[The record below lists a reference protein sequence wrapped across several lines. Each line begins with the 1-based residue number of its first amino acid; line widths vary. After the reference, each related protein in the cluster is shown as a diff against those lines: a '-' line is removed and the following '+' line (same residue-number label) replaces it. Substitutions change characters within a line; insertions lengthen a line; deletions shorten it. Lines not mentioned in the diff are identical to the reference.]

1 MGLSPQ
7 QLSQIL
13 NRSKS
18 IIDNEKLIESKAKN
32 LKGSISM
39 EDIDPSTY
47 SDSWDN
53 FSLSSTHL
61 NEEYATNEAKQ
72 PLQYTNESVMNSNL
86 PDKIKQSLIENK
98 INISM
103 PNDAA
108 DLDSVTK
115 LALQQRQNNQK
126 VRQQP
131 INEANYPQQNNMQN
145 GIDYNY
151 LKFIISECIKEYF
164 QNNPIESNGTLKQ
177 IGLMINYLKQDLQF
191 ISLNYKKDQFQI
203 DHMIMYKI

>member
-177 IGLMINYLKQDLQF
+177 IGLINMIL
-191 ISLNYKKDQFQI
+191 
-203 DHMIMYKI
+203 